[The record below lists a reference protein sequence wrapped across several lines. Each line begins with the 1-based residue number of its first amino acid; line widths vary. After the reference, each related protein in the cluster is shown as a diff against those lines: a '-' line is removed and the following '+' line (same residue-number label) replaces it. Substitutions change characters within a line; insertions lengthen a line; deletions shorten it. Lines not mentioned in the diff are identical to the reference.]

1 MGASITAINVA
12 AALSV
17 PEDKVLELRP
27 TLLSPEHLDFIGLVR
42 AGEQHKFVPNA
53 VVLHDEQ
60 PFIYIIDDQKTS
72 SVSERELQDSI
83 RFLGL
88 RADAPY
94 AAVVRPGIV
103 QVYALSNI
111 RNDQPPLFEVN
122 QLEPGILARLMTGDV
137 LVNSKSGVN
146 FGAHE
151 LMLELLNSV
160 TDHLV
165 HAKGIDPSEVLALVG
180 RALFMRF
187 LGDRGIIPEVSPLPD
202 VDKIQDCFS
211 TAKSA
216 FAACRWLDKTFNGD
230 LLELPDKGSIEYF
243 QCLDSRTAVLN
254 DLTAIMHGDRPLG
267 KGVYQTQFSWGDL
280 HFSYLPVGL
289 LSQVY
294 EVFSHRFDKRAAKRD
309 SVYYTPHYIAEN
321 LINHAFKSLGT
332 DAYKSRVLDPASG
345 GGVFLL
351 SAFRR
356 LVKENW
362 QATGVQ
368 PNTRVI
374 RNILN
379 NQLVG
384 FDINP
389 AARQLTALAIYL
401 TALELDPEAEKL
413 KDLVFT
419 PLQDAV
425 LIAAEKWDKYH
436 PELNLGSL
444 SPESLESYEG
454 KFDLVI
460 GNPPWTATKNSIRR
474 DVLNSIVATHMTERG
489 LEAVPNPDGV
499 PDLPFVWASTRL
511 AKPNG
516 ILAFALHGRLLTKI
530 SSIGHAARVS
540 LFQGIEVNYILN
552 GMELRNT
559 FVWPNMSAHFCLLVA
574 RNKRAHKGSQFH
586 AVTPV
591 EDPALNRVGRIRV
604 DSKDA
609 WTSDVAMIEKTS
621 HLFKTLAKGNALDIE
636 LIERI
641 ENLYPKSI
649 ADYLKDLNIP
659 ATHGYQ
665 TKQVDVPGVD
675 SAFLYGMK
683 NMPKPQDA
691 NWYIA
696 PVDTFSDFQFQRVH
710 RLREQENYD
719 APLVLLRESPSSKD
733 NCPMAILTFQN
744 VAYNRSYIGYSCKKS
759 PEPELLAV
767 YLSTLFNSR
776 LFLYFTL
783 MTSSKMGCERSTLQ
797 KVEAEM
803 FPFCPLNE
811 LSEELKN
818 QLVLIKEAF
827 LTSSDDVENLVETFI
842 RKLYH
847 LRVGDVNLINDR
859 LSLGLPYKAIR
870 TNAVKA
876 VDKKIIER
884 FKQILQT
891 TLLPFDMS
899 DTPLC
904 IEILDV
910 GVFSPWVFIRLG
922 EQEKSEIPSSEHLM
936 TTIGMGDFLDA
947 SLVEIP
953 FKDSLYLGILNQRR
967 YWSSTSARTLALD
980 LIKRGHPVLNRGY
993 K

>member
-1 MGASITAINVA
+1 MGAPITALNVA
-12 AALSV
+12 TALSV
-17 PEDKVLELRP
+17 PTEKVLELRP

-53 VVLHDEQ
+53 VVLHNEQ

-72 SVSERELQDSI
+72 NVSERELQNSI
-83 RFLGL
+83 RYLGL

-103 QVYALSNI
+103 QVYTLSNV
-111 RNDQPPLFEVN
+111 RDDQQPLIEAN
-122 QLEPGILARLMTGDV
+122 QLEPSILARLITGDV
-137 LVNSKSGVN
+137 QVNPRSEIN

-165 HAKGIDPSEVLALVG
+165 HAKGIDPSEALALVG

-187 LGDRGIIPEVSPLPD
+187 LADRGIIPEVNPMPH
-202 VDKIQDCFS
+202 VKKIQDCFS
-211 TAKSA
+211 TAISA
-216 FAACRWLDKTFNGD
+216 SASCHWLDKTFNGD

-243 QCLDSRTAVLN
+243 DCLDSRTGSLK

-267 KGVYQTQFSWGDL
+267 EGVYQTQFSWGDL

-294 EVFSHRFDKRAAKRD
+294 EVFAHRFDKRAAKSQ
-309 SVYYTPHYIAEN
+309 SVYYTPHHIAEN
-321 LINHAFKSLGT
+321 LINQAFKCLGT
-332 DAYKSRVLDPASG
+332 AAHKARILDPASG

-351 SAFRR
+351 AAFRR
-356 LVKENW
+356 LVKEKW
-362 QATGVQ
+362 LATGIQ
-368 PNTRVI
+368 PNTQTI

-419 PLQDAV
+419 PLQDKV
-425 LIAAEKWDKYH
+425 LIAAEKWLKYS

-444 SPESLESYEG
+444 SPEALETYDG

-460 GNPPWTATKNSIRR
+460 GNPPWTATKNSERR
-474 DVLNSIVATHMTERG
+474 EVLNSIVAAHMAERG

-511 AKPNG
+511 AKPDG
-516 ILAFALHGRLLTKI
+516 ILAFALHGRILTKI
-530 SSIGHAARVS
+530 SPIGHAARVS
-540 LFQGIEVNYILN
+540 LFQGIEIKYILN

-559 FVWPNMSAHFCLLVA
+559 SVWPNMSAHFCLLVA
-574 RNKRAHKGSQFH
+574 RNKRANKESQFH
-586 AVTPV
+586 AITPV
-591 EDPALNRVGRIRV
+591 EDPALNRVGRIRI

-609 WTSDVAMIEKTS
+609 WTSDVAMVEKTS
-621 HLFKTLAKGNALDIE
+621 YLFKTLAKGNALDIE
-636 LIERI
+636 LLERI
-641 ENLYPKSI
+641 ENLYPKSL
-649 ADYLKDLNIP
+649 ADYIKDACLP

-665 TKQVDVPGVD
+665 TKQAGFPGVD
-675 SAFLYGMK
+675 SSFLNGMK
-683 NMPKPQDA
+683 NMPKPQDS

-696 PVDTFSDFQFQRVH
+696 PVSLFDDMQFKRVH
-710 RLREQENYD
+710 RLREKENYY
-719 APLVLLRESPSSKD
+719 APLVLLRESPSSKED
-733 NCPMAILTFQN
+733 CPLAMISFHD
-744 VAYNRSYIGYSCKKS
+744 VAYNRSYIGYSCKNS
-759 PEPELLAV
+759 TEPELLAV
-767 YLSTLFNSR
+767 YLFTLFNSR

-783 MTSSKMGCERSTLQ
+783 MTSSKIGCERSTLQ
-797 KVEAEM
+797 KAEAEM
-803 FPFCPLNE
+803 FPFCSFSELN
-811 LSEELKN
+811 EELKN
-818 QLVLIKEAF
+818 DLDFIKMALLFNVFDIEDLIEDF
-827 LTSSDDVENLVETFI
+827 V

-847 LRVGDVNLINDR
+847 LRVSDINLINDR
-859 LSLGLPYKAIR
+859 LAISLPFKKNRTNSVKITDRDTIDSFIR
-870 TNAVKA
+870 TL
-876 VDKKIIER
+876 ES
-884 FKQILQT
+884 

-899 DTPLC
+899 DTPLY
-904 IEILDV
+904 IKKSDYV
-910 GVFSPWVFIRLG
+910 ASSPWIFIKLG
-922 EQEKSEIPSSEHLM
+922 GQDNIKNINPEHLISA
-936 TTIGMGDFLDA
+936 IGTGNMMDA

-953 FKDSLYLGILNQRR
+953 FEDALYIGILNQRR